1 MNADWIEVKT
11 VNIRR
16 CILFVSVFMIFGLGS
31 AKNSPAFEHV
41 LRLSDGT
48 IINAKQMIEDM
59 RGSSLIFVGEIH
71 DNLQHHKAQLFII
84 KAMNEQHIPT
94 AIGLEMFRATS
105 QKELDQWVDGAMSM
119 GDFVRVYSANWGMP
133 WPWYMNILQYARL
146 SDIPLIG
153 LNVSSEITEKVS
165 KNGMASLSQDDL
177 KQLPPSMTFEDDEK
191 SLAQMRKV
199 YDAHKKSDATF
210 QNFYKAQQIWDKTMA
225 YHLMN
230 YLKRNPDR
238 TVVVLA
244 GIDHAGKRGIPEQM
258 RRQTRYRYTVILPE
272 VPGRIER
279 NSVTVE
285 DADYLVL
292 E

>member
-1 MNADWIEVKT
+1 MKAC
-11 VNIRR
+11 RR
-16 CILFVSVFMIFGLGS
+16 LLFVSVFLILGLVF
-31 AKNSPAFEHV
+31 AKNSPAFDRV
-41 LRLSDGT
+41 LRLSDGK

-59 RGSSLIFVGEIH
+59 KGSALIFVGETH
-71 DNLQHHKAQLFII
+71 DNVQHHKAQLQII
-84 KAMNEQHIPT
+84 KALNELHIPT

-105 QKELDQWVDGAMSM
+105 QKELDQWVDGTLTR
-119 GDFVRVYSANWGMP
+119 GDFVQVYGENWGMP

-153 LNVSSEITEKVS
+153 LNLPGEITEKVS
-165 KNGMASLSQDDL
+165 KNGVESLSKEEL
-177 KQLPPSMTFEDDEK
+177 KQLPPNMTFEDDDK
-191 SLAQMRKV
+191 SLAPMRKV
-199 YDAHKKSDATF
+199 YDAHRKSDATF

-230 YLKRNPDR
+230 YLKKNPDR

-244 GIDHAGKRGIPEQM
+244 GIDHAGKRGIPEQI
-258 RRQTRYRYTVILPE
+258 RRQATYRYTVILPE
-272 VPGRIER
+272 IPGRMER
-279 NSVTVE
+279 NSATIE